1 MLQKKVVA
9 GLALG
14 VSVLFSSLPGVA
26 GVIDFENVP
35 QTYWFN
41 AAGHNLG
48 NYYEG
53 VTFGTTAV
61 ILENQVYGYND
72 PSYPPHS
79 GHAVLFG
86 SGDSQITAQFNS
98 PQESVSLWYTSN
110 YGMVLTAYDS
120 SNNIIAQSFGTPN
133 LGTNSQLTVSVD
145 TERIDRVIIMGFVSN
160 SFTIDDFSAS
170 GISGNPVPEPSAVM
184 LMGIG
189 GLSLAGFGYAR
200 RRKVQAVV

>member
-14 VSVLFSSLPGVA
+14 FSVLFSSLPGVA

-41 AAGHNLG
+41 AGGQNLG

-53 VTFGTTAV
+53 VTFGSSSD

-72 PSYPPHS
+72 ASFPPHS
-79 GHAVLFG
+79 GDAVLF
-86 SGDSQITAQFNS
+86 SSADSQITAQFNS
-98 PQESVSLWYTSN
+98 PQQSVSLWYTSDK
-110 YGMVLTAYDS
+110 GMVLTAYDS
-120 SNNIIAQSFGTPN
+120 SNHIIAQSFGVPN

-145 TERIDRVIIMGFVSN
+145 TESIDRVVIMGFVSN
-160 SFTIDDFSAS
+160 SFTIDDFSAP
-170 GISGNPVPEPSAVM
+170 GISGLPVPEPSAV
-184 LMGIG
+184 LLIGLGIIGIG
-189 GLSLAGFGYAR
+189 YAK
-200 RRKVQAVV
+200 RRKVHSVS